1 MIQFCQLKTKDMKEV
16 PQFEIRMHR
25 VDVSKTIFIF

>member
-1 MIQFCQLKTKDMKEV
+1 MKEV

-25 VDVSKTIFIF
+25 VDVSKTIFYFLKDKKEKHREN